1 MSYAYIKKKFM
12 VNLEYKDNDC
22 LNGRI
27 REKFHIILRSIGNER
42 KREVRKEWKNQQ
54 I

>member
-1 MSYAYIKKKFM
+1 MI
-12 VNLEYKDNDC
+12 NLEYKDNGC
-22 LNGRI
+22 LNGRN
-27 REKFHIILRSIGNER
+27 RKKFHNILRSISNER

>member
-1 MSYAYIKKKFM
+1 MVYIKDKFM
-12 VNLEYKDNDC
+12 VNLEYKDKDC
-22 LNGRI
+22 LNGGI
-27 REKFHIILRSIGNER
+27 REKFHNILRSLSNDR